1 MLTYESPVLV
11 DTSGQC
17 NLFPDFCARRLR
29 QLELG
34 KVGFYTDDLAA
45 A

>member
-11 DTSGQC
+11 DASRQRH
-17 NLFPDFCARRLR
+17 LFPDLCARRLR

-34 KVGFYTDDLAA
+34 EVGFYTDDLATT
-45 A
+45 